1 MIAKALMCIRVI
13 MPHVCTVCVAQDEA
27 ASRVHV
33 RRSQMLADVG
43 DDMLGLIKLL
53 HDSAQVST

>member
-1 MIAKALMCIRVI
+1 
-13 MPHVCTVCVAQDEA
+13 MPHVCTLCNVQDEA

-53 HDSAQVST
+53 HDSAQVSTQQQQLTDW